1 MSGEAELTVG
11 ELNDILNKLANASGG
26 DGQVKLFSHLIQ
38 VTTATQMRWIV
49 QIVLRDLK
57 VSCTSA

>member
-11 ELNDILNKLANASGG
+11 ELNDILNKLAGG
-26 DGQVKLFSHLIQ
+26 GGEEQVKLFTHLIQ
-38 VTTATQMRWIV
+38 ITTATQMRWIV

-57 VSCTSA
+57 VRCTSI